1 MTGILLLDKDPGMS
15 SQKCVFKVRALTG
28 ARKAG
33 HGGTLDPMASGLLP
47 ILLGNATKLS
57 EFLLTGDKE
66 YVAGVRFGVE
76 TDTLDVTGQV
86 LAETSRRPTKEE
98 LEEALPFFTGEIL
111 QTPPMYSALSV
122 GGEKLYRL
130 ARQGIEVERRP
141 RSVAVH
147 RLTLCSFTGEEAVLA
162 VSCSK
167 GTYIRSLIADLG
179 HRLGCGACMSSLRRT
194 ASAGFHLR
202 DAHTLTQLEE
212 AAEEG
217 RLEELVIS
225 PEDLFLSLPAA
236 ETSSAFYYKLLW
248 DGQRVLQKKLGTRVG
263 EGELVRWTKNGRF
276 VGLLREIET
285 EEGSALAAVWR
296 GEECC

>member
-1 MTGILLLDKDPGMS
+1 MGILLLDKDPGMS

-86 LAETSRRPTKEE
+86 LAETPRRPTKEE

-263 EGELVRWTKNGRF
+263 EGELVRWTRNGRF

>member
-86 LAETSRRPTKEE
+86 LAETPCRPTKEE

>member
-1 MTGILLLDKDPGMS
+1 
-15 SQKCVFKVRALTG
+15 
-28 ARKAG
+28 
-33 HGGTLDPMASGLLP
+33 
-47 ILLGNATKLS
+47 
-57 EFLLTGDKE
+57 
-66 YVAGVRFGVE
+66 
-76 TDTLDVTGQV
+76 
-86 LAETSRRPTKEE
+86 
-98 LEEALPFFTGEIL
+98 
-111 QTPPMYSALSV
+111 
-122 GGEKLYRL
+122 
-130 ARQGIEVERRP
+130 
-141 RSVAVH
+141 
-147 RLTLCSFTGEEAVLA
+147 
-162 VSCSK
+162 
-167 GTYIRSLIADLG
+167 
-179 HRLGCGACMSSLRRT
+179 MSSLRRT

>member
-1 MTGILLLDKDPGMS
+1 
-15 SQKCVFKVRALTG
+15 
-28 ARKAG
+28 
-33 HGGTLDPMASGLLP
+33 
-47 ILLGNATKLS
+47 
-57 EFLLTGDKE
+57 
-66 YVAGVRFGVE
+66 
-76 TDTLDVTGQV
+76 
-86 LAETSRRPTKEE
+86 
-98 LEEALPFFTGEIL
+98 
-111 QTPPMYSALSV
+111 
-122 GGEKLYRL
+122 
-130 ARQGIEVERRP
+130 
-141 RSVAVH
+141 
-147 RLTLCSFTGEEAVLA
+147 
-162 VSCSK
+162 
-167 GTYIRSLIADLG
+167 
-179 HRLGCGACMSSLRRT
+179 MSSLRRT

-248 DGQRVLQKKLGTRVG
+248 DGQRVLQKKLGTQIG
-263 EGELVRWTKNGRF
+263 EGELVRWTRNGRF

>member
-1 MTGILLLDKDPGMS
+1 MGILLLDKDPGRS

>member
-86 LAETSRRPTKEE
+86 LAETSRRPAKEE

-111 QTPPMYSALSV
+111 QTPPM
-122 GGEKLYRL
+122 
-130 ARQGIEVERRP
+130 
-141 RSVAVH
+141 
-147 RLTLCSFTGEEAVLA
+147 
-162 VSCSK
+162 
-167 GTYIRSLIADLG
+167 
-179 HRLGCGACMSSLRRT
+179 
-194 ASAGFHLR
+194 
-202 DAHTLTQLEE
+202 
-212 AAEEG
+212 
-217 RLEELVIS
+217 
-225 PEDLFLSLPAA
+225 
-236 ETSSAFYYKLLW
+236 
-248 DGQRVLQKKLGTRVG
+248 
-263 EGELVRWTKNGRF
+263 
-276 VGLLREIET
+276 
-285 EEGSALAAVWR
+285 
-296 GEECC
+296 